1 MKMKAHVTTYL
12 WVVAL
17 LLGMGWLDTAKAQAE
32 VINEPSPSIE
42 AVLKRLEAVHVQHR
56 AFHAELS
63 DIKQSILS
71 LGSLGGTSEA
81 NAAELT
87 LRRMLLSTQSA
98 ADSFQHVS
106 SDGSARLSISSD
118 TGVDVES
125 VQFSGASIGIS
136 ADTDLLSLGSGT
148 LTVNGDITATGSCC
162 GSSSTAFT
170 PRGFYVKKD
179 SSTYI
184 TTSAGT
190 WETVAGFT
198 TTNLV
203 GGWDSGNLVMNTGVF
218 TAPVAGYYYVSAAQR
233 INNHDPSGGS
243 YFRLIISIND
253 SNDYN
258 LGVGGHN
265 IVGNGWSSDYETIQV
280 TNIISLSASDTIRFK
295 VGGSTDGTYQIDA
308 ESHYS
313 VFLMP
318 T

>member
-1 MKMKAHVTTYL
+1 MKALPSITS
-12 WVVAL
+12 WVIAAAVWAATL
-17 LLGMGWLDTAKAQAE
+17 LLLLAHQSQLQAE
-32 VINEPSPSIE
+32 VR
-42 AVLKRLEAVHVQHR
+42 AVHAEGTELRRRLLLLERPDDAALEA
-56 AFHAELS
+56 
-63 DIKQSILS
+63 
-71 LGSLGGTSEA
+71 G
-81 NAAELT
+81 
-87 LRRMLLSTQSA
+87 RRRQLLSTMA
-98 ADSFQHVS
+98 GADVLTHVS

-125 VQFSGASIGIS
+125 VQFSGATIGIS

-179 SSTYI
+179 GHTTI
-184 TTSAGT
+184 TNAAGT

-233 INNHDPSGGS
+233 IDAHDPSSS
-243 YFRLIISIND
+243 YVRLIISIND
-253 SNDYN
+253 STSW
-258 LGVGGHN
+258 LSVGGHS
-265 IVGNGWSSDYETIQV
+265 IVGNGWSSDFETIQAS
-280 TNIISLSASDTIRFK
+280 NIISLSASDTIRFK
-295 VGGSTDGTYQIDA
+295 VQASGDTTYYLHM

>member
-1 MKMKAHVTTYL
+1 MKMKALPSITS
-12 WVVAL
+12 WVIAAAVWAATL
-17 LLGMGWLDTAKAQAE
+17 LLLLAHQSQLQAE
-32 VINEPSPSIE
+32 VR
-42 AVLKRLEAVHVQHR
+42 AVRAEGTELRRRLLLLERPDDAALEA
-56 AFHAELS
+56 
-63 DIKQSILS
+63 
-71 LGSLGGTSEA
+71 G
-81 NAAELT
+81 
-87 LRRMLLSTQSA
+87 RRRQLLSTMA
-98 ADSFQHVS
+98 GADVLTHVS

-170 PRGFYVKKD
+170 PRGFFVKKD
-179 SSTYI
+179 GHTYI
-184 TTSAGT
+184 TNAANV

-218 TAPVAGYYYVSAAQR
+218 TAPVAGYYYVSVTQR
-233 INNHDPSGGS
+233 VDQHDSSSGS
-243 YFRLIISIND
+243 YFRQIISIND

-258 LGVGGHN
+258 LGSGGQN
-265 IVGNGWSSDYETIQV
+265 IVGNGWSSDFETIQV
-280 TNIISLSASDTIRFK
+280 TNIISLSASDTISFK
-295 VGGSTDGTYQIDA
+295 FQASSDSTYNIDS

>member
-1 MKMKAHVTTYL
+1 MKMKALPSITS
-12 WVVAL
+12 WVIAAAVWAATL
-17 LLGMGWLDTAKAQAE
+17 LLLLAHQSQLQAE
-32 VINEPSPSIE
+32 VR
-42 AVLKRLEAVHVQHR
+42 AVHAEGTELRRRLLLLERPDDAALEA
-56 AFHAELS
+56 
-63 DIKQSILS
+63 
-71 LGSLGGTSEA
+71 G
-81 NAAELT
+81 
-87 LRRMLLSTQSA
+87 RRRQLLSTMA
-98 ADSFQHVS
+98 GADVLTHVS

-125 VQFSGASIGIS
+125 VQFSGATIGIS

-179 SSTYI
+179 SSTSI

-218 TAPVAGYYYVSAAQR
+218 TAPVAGYYYVSVNQR
-233 INNHDPSGGS
+233 VDDHDPSNS
-243 YFRLIISIND
+243 YIRLVISIND
-253 SNDYN
+253 STSW
-258 LGVGGHN
+258 LSVGGHT
-265 IVGNGWSSDYETIQV
+265 IVGNGWSSDFETIQV
-280 TNIISLSASDTIRFK
+280 TNIISLSASDTISFK
-295 VGGSTDGTYQIDA
+295 FQASSDSTYNINS

>member
-12 WVVAL
+12 WVAL
-17 LLGMGWLDTAKAQAE
+17 LLGVGWLDTAKAQAE
-32 VINEPSPSIE
+32 VINEPSPSVE
-42 AVLKRLEAVHVQHR
+42 AILKRLDN
-56 AFHAELS
+56 FHAELN

-71 LGSLGGTSEA
+71 SGSLGVVSEA
-81 NAAELT
+81 IAAKLT
-87 LRRMLLSTQSA
+87 PRRTLLSTQSA

-170 PRGFYVKKD
+170 PRGFFVKKD
-179 SSTYI
+179 GHTSI
-184 TTSAGT
+184 TNGMN
-190 WETVAGFT
+190 WQTVAGFT

-218 TAPVAGYYYVSAAQR
+218 TAPVAGYYYVSVTQR
-233 INNHDPSGGS
+233 VDDHDPSSS
-243 YFRLIISIND
+243 YVRLIISIND
-253 SNDYN
+253 STSW
-258 LGVGGHN
+258 LSLGGHTL
-265 IVGNGWSSDYETIQV
+265 VGNGWSSNFESIHAS
-280 TNIISLSASDTIRFK
+280 NIISLSASDTIRFK
-295 VGGSTDGTYQIDA
+295 VQASGDTTYYLHA
-308 ESHYS
+308 ESYYS

>member
-1 MKMKAHVTTYL
+1 MKTKAHVTTYL
-12 WVVAL
+12 WVAL
-17 LLGMGWLDTAKAQAE
+17 LLGVGWLDTAKAQAE
-32 VINEPSPSIE
+32 VINEPSSPSVE
-42 AVLKRLEAVHVQHR
+42 AILKRLDNFQ
-56 AFHAELS
+56 AELS

-71 LGSLGGTSEA
+71 SGSLGVVSEA
-81 NAAELT
+81 IAAELT
-87 LRRMLLSTQSA
+87 PRRTLLSTQSA

-125 VQFSGASIGIS
+125 VQFSGATIGIS
-136 ADTDLLSLGSGT
+136 GDTDLLSLGSGT

-170 PRGFYVKKD
+170 PRGFFVKKD
-179 SSTYI
+179 GHTYI
-184 TTSAGT
+184 TNAANV

-218 TAPVAGYYYVSAAQR
+218 TAPVAGYYYVSVTQR
-233 INNHDPSGGS
+233 VDGHDPSSS
-243 YFRLIISIND
+243 YVRLIISIND
-253 SNDYN
+253 STSW
-258 LGVGGHN
+258 LSLGGHTL
-265 IVGNGWSSDYETIQV
+265 VGNGWSSNFESIQAS
-280 TNIISLSASDTIRFK
+280 NIISLSASDTIRFK
-295 VGGSTDGTYQIDA
+295 VQASGDTTYYLNG
-308 ESHYS
+308 ESYYS

>member
-1 MKMKAHVTTYL
+1 MIA
-12 WVVAL
+12 
-17 LLGMGWLDTAKAQAE
+17 G
-32 VINEPSPSIE
+32 
-42 AVLKRLEAVHVQHR
+42 R
-56 AFHAELS
+56 
-63 DIKQSILS
+63 
-71 LGSLGGTSEA
+71 
-81 NAAELT
+81 LT
-87 LRRMLLSTQSA
+87 LRNTKEQWPLSERCVVMHAEGTELRRRLLLLERPDDAALEAGRRRQLLSTMA
-98 ADSFQHVS
+98 GADVLTHVS

-125 VQFSGASIGIS
+125 VQFSGATIGIS

-170 PRGFYVKKD
+170 PRGFFVKKD
-179 SSTYI
+179 GHTSI
-184 TTSAGT
+184 TNGMN
-190 WETVAGFT
+190 WQTVAGFT

-218 TAPVAGYYYVSAAQR
+218 TAPVAGYYYASVTQR
-233 INNHDPSGGS
+233 VDQHDSSSGS
-243 YFRLIISIND
+243 YFRQIISIND

-258 LGVGGHN
+258 LGSGGQTL
-265 IVGNGWSSDYETIQV
+265 VGNGWSSDFETIQV
-280 TNIISLSASDTIRFK
+280 TNIISLSASDTISFK
-295 VGGSTDGTYQIDA
+295 FQASSDSTYNINS

>member
-1 MKMKAHVTTYL
+1 MMKALPSNTS
-12 WVVAL
+12 WVIAAAVWAATL
-17 LLGMGWLDTAKAQAE
+17 LLLLAHQSQLQAE
-32 VINEPSPSIE
+32 VR
-42 AVLKRLEAVHVQHR
+42 AVHAEGTELRRRLLLLERPDDAALEA
-56 AFHAELS
+56 
-63 DIKQSILS
+63 
-71 LGSLGGTSEA
+71 G
-81 NAAELT
+81 
-87 LRRMLLSTQSA
+87 RRRQLLSTMA
-98 ADSFQHVS
+98 GADVLTHVS

-125 VQFSGASIGIS
+125 VQFSGATIGIS

-179 SSTYI
+179 SSTSI

-218 TAPVAGYYYVSAAQR
+218 TAPVAGYYYVSVTQR
-233 INNHDPSGGS
+233 VDDHDPSSS
-243 YFRLIISIND
+243 YVRLIISIND
-253 SNDYN
+253 STSW
-258 LGVGGHN
+258 LSVGGHTL
-265 IVGNGWSSDYETIQV
+265 VGNGWSSNFESIHAS
-280 TNIISLSASDTIRFK
+280 NIISLSASDTIRFK
-295 VGGSTDGTYQIDA
+295 VQASGDTTYYLHA
-308 ESHYS
+308 ESYYS

>member
-1 MKMKAHVTTYL
+1 MKMKALPSITS
-12 WVVAL
+12 WVIAAAVWAATL
-17 LLGMGWLDTAKAQAE
+17 LLLLAHQSQLQAE
-32 VINEPSPSIE
+32 VR
-42 AVLKRLEAVHVQHR
+42 AVHAEGTELRRRLLLLERPDDAALEA
-56 AFHAELS
+56 
-63 DIKQSILS
+63 
-71 LGSLGGTSEA
+71 G
-81 NAAELT
+81 
-87 LRRMLLSTQSA
+87 RRRQLLSTMA
-98 ADSFQHVS
+98 GADVLTHVS

-125 VQFSGASIGIS
+125 VQFSGATIGIS

-170 PRGFYVKKD
+170 PRGFFVKKD
-179 SSTYI
+179 GHTSI
-184 TTSAGT
+184 TNGMN
-190 WETVAGFT
+190 WQTVAGFT

-218 TAPVAGYYYVSAAQR
+218 TAPVAGYYYVSVTQR
-233 INNHDPSGGS
+233 VDQHDSSSGS
-243 YFRLIISIND
+243 YFRQIISIND

-258 LGVGGHN
+258 LGSGGQTL
-265 IVGNGWSSDYETIQV
+265 VGNGWSSDFETIQV
-280 TNIISLSASDTIRFK
+280 TNIISLSASDTISFK
-295 VGGSTDGTYQIDA
+295 FQASSDSTYNINS

>member
-32 VINEPSPSIE
+32 VINEPSPSVE
-42 AVLKRLEAVHVQHR
+42 AILKRLDN
-56 AFHAELS
+56 FHAELN

-71 LGSLGGTSEA
+71 SGSLGVVSEA
-81 NAAELT
+81 IAAKLT
-87 LRRMLLSTQSA
+87 PRRTLLSTQSA

-179 SSTYI
+179 SSTSI

-218 TAPVAGYYYVSAAQR
+218 TAPVAGYYYASVTQR
-233 INNHDPSGGS
+233 VDQHDSSSGS
-243 YFRLIISIND
+243 YFRQIISIND

-258 LGVGGHN
+258 LGSGGQTL
-265 IVGNGWSSDYETIQV
+265 VGNGWSPDFETIQV
-280 TNIISLSASDTIRFK
+280 TNIISLSASDTISFK
-295 VGGSTDGTYQIDA
+295 FQASSDSTYNINS

>member
-1 MKMKAHVTTYL
+1 MKMKALPSITS
-12 WVVAL
+12 WVIAAAVWAATL
-17 LLGMGWLDTAKAQAE
+17 LLLLAHQSQLQAE
-32 VINEPSPSIE
+32 VR
-42 AVLKRLEAVHVQHR
+42 AVHAEGTELRRRLLLLERPDDAALEA
-56 AFHAELS
+56 
-63 DIKQSILS
+63 
-71 LGSLGGTSEA
+71 G
-81 NAAELT
+81 
-87 LRRMLLSTQSA
+87 RRRQLLSTMA
-98 ADSFQHVS
+98 GADVLTHVS

-125 VQFSGASIGIS
+125 VQFSGATIGIS

-170 PRGFYVKKD
+170 PRGFFVKKD
-179 SSTYI
+179 GTTYI
-184 TTSAGT
+184 TNGATN
-190 WETVAGFT
+190 WQTVAGFT

-218 TAPVAGYYYVSAAQR
+218 TAPVAGYYYVSVTQR
-233 INNHDPSGGS
+233 VDQHDSSSGS
-243 YFRLIISIND
+243 YFRQIISIND

-258 LGVGGHN
+258 LGSGGQTL
-265 IVGNGWSSDYETIQV
+265 VGNGWSSDFETIQV
-280 TNIISLSASDTIRFK
+280 TNIISLSASDTISFK
-295 VGGSTDGTYQIDA
+295 FQASSDSTYNINA

>member
-12 WVVAL
+12 WVAL
-17 LLGMGWLDTAKAQAE
+17 LLGVGWLDTAKAQAE

-170 PRGFYVKKD
+170 PRGFFVKKD
-179 SSTYI
+179 GTTYI
-184 TTSAGT
+184 TNGATN
-190 WETVAGFT
+190 WQTVAGFT

-218 TAPVAGYYYVSAAQR
+218 TAPVAGYYYVSVTQR
-233 INNHDPSGGS
+233 VDQHDSSSGS

-258 LGVGGHN
+258 LGVGGHSIN
-265 IVGNGWSSDYETIQV
+265 IGNGIIQNYETIQV

-295 VGGSTDGTYQIDA
+295 VQASGDTTYYLHA
-308 ESHYS
+308 ESYYS

>member
-32 VINEPSPSIE
+32 VINEPSPSVE
-42 AVLKRLEAVHVQHR
+42 AILKRLDN
-56 AFHAELS
+56 FHAELN

-71 LGSLGGTSEA
+71 SGSLGVVSEA
-81 NAAELT
+81 IAAKLT
-87 LRRMLLSTQSA
+87 PRRTLLSTQSA

-179 SSTYI
+179 SSTSI

-218 TAPVAGYYYVSAAQR
+218 TAPVAGYYYASVTQR
-233 INNHDPSGGS
+233 VDQHDSSSGS
-243 YFRLIISIND
+243 YFRQIISIND

-258 LGVGGHN
+258 LGSGGQTL
-265 IVGNGWSSDYETIQV
+265 VGNGWSSDFETIQV
-280 TNIISLSASDTIRFK
+280 TNIISLSASDTISFK
-295 VGGSTDGTYQIDA
+295 FQASSDSTYNINS